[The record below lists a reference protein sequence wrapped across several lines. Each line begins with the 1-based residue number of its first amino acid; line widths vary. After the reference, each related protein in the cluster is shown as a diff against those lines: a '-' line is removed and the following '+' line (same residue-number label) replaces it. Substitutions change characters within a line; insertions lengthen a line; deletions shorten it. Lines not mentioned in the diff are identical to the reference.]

1 MFWWFMTHKIW
12 KVNKT
17 RFKKQIKNLKCVLV
31 LNVDP
36 GNEIPTEHEASSF
49 LHGQNDRSK
58 KKTNNFKLSTELVK
72 YFPEVAMKRQESW
85 ISIKVFQCLTSTMHE
100 RCNQIMEILDL
111 RVLLSPIQEVS
122 QQSSDHGLKADYGGV
137 VTSCDDL
144 TEAQKSRQG
153 RRSPADAADRCS
165 AASLQSQHNPTK
177 RLRLS
182 EEVKRRLLDLSVGF
196 CLPGPVSSSS

>member
-1 MFWWFMTHKIW
+1 M
-12 KVNKT
+12 
-17 RFKKQIKNLKCVLV
+17 
-31 LNVDP
+31 P
-36 GNEIPTEHEASSF
+36 
-49 LHGQNDRSK
+49 
-58 KKTNNFKLSTELVK
+58 
-72 YFPEVAMKRQESW
+72 
-85 ISIKVFQCLTSTMHE
+85 E

-111 RVLLSPIQEVS
+111 RVLRSPIQEVS
-122 QQSSDHGLKADYGGV
+122 QQSEDHGLKADHGGV
-137 VTSCDDL
+137 VTSCNNL

-165 AASLQSQHNPTK
+165 EAPLQSQHNPTK